1 MMNAEVYTFFII
13 FLNILVVFYALHQ
26 NKDRTFSMAMMVLIM
41 VISMTFGFVYGFL
54 FGMIFEYSLLVSTLI
69 SCGLAALT
77 GVIMG
82 MFSDGLAQL
91 EGTFT
96 GIMAA
101 MMGAM
106 LVVMLPLPE
115 RLFILLIGLLLLTG
129 TSMFMMT
136 ALIKKNNSHFK
147 SKHELILLGV
157 TCVVILLIFINF
169 PNEKPIQQDINH
181 DHHTMKIV

>member
-1 MMNAEVYTFFII
+1 MPAEVFSFFILS
-13 FLNILVVFYALHQ
+13 LNILIVFFALHQ

-41 VISMTFGFVYGFL
+41 VVSMTFGFVYGFL
-54 FGMIFEYSLLVSTLI
+54 FGIIFDYSLLVSTLV
-69 SCGLAALT
+69 SCGFASLT

-106 LVVMLPLPE
+106 LIVMLPLSE
-115 RLFILLIGLLLLTG
+115 GLFILLIGLLLLTG
-129 TSMFMMT
+129 TSLFVMT
-136 ALIKKNNSHFK
+136 ALIKKNNSRFK

-157 TCVVILLIFINF
+157 TCIVILLIFINF
-169 PNEKPIQQDINH
+169 PKEKPIQQDINH

>member
-1 MMNAEVYTFFII
+1 MTAEVFSFLII
-13 FLNILVVFYALHQ
+13 ILNLLVVFSALYQ
-26 NKDRTFSMAMMVLIM
+26 NKYRAFSMAMMVLIM
-41 VISMTFGFVYGFL
+41 VVSMTFGFVYGFL
-54 FGMIFEYSLLVSTLI
+54 FGIIFDYSLLVSTLV
-69 SCGLAALT
+69 SCGFAALT
-77 GVIMG
+77 GVFMG

-106 LVVMLPLPE
+106 LVVMLPLSE
-115 RLFILLIGLLLLTG
+115 GLFILLIGLLLLTG
-129 TSMFMMT
+129 TSLFMMT
-136 ALIKKNNSHFK
+136 ALIKKNNSRFN

-157 TCVVILLIFINF
+157 TCVVILLIFINY